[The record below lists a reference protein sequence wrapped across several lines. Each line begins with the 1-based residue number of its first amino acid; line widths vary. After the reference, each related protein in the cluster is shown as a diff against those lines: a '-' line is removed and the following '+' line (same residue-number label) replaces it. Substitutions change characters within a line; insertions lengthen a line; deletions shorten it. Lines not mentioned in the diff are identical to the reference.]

1 MDVRRDPI
9 YANAEMELRIIL
21 ERFANDTSMQPILDA
36 VDVMYA
42 DARND
47 PELNNWWSEFGSYV
61 RRLLQEE
68 GYIMTDEASQDGQK
82 LQDSGKR
89 FWDEKYR
96 GHREDLFDAVEE
108 FFHAYNEDPL
118 NKKLGV
124 HVKQLVKDL
133 ALDGDGNL
141 KYKPHL
147 VNDLRKVIIP
157 SIAKQIG
164 YIPIP
169 RAEYQDK
176 QFDIVIENLTL
187 EMANLLP
194 K

>member
-1 MDVRRDPI
+1 MAMVSSLHFHRVFTRS
-9 YANAEMELRIIL
+9 N
-21 ERFANDTSMQPILDA
+21 TDA
-36 VDVMYA
+36 CHSS
-42 DARND
+42 
-47 PELNNWWSEFGSYV
+47 L
-61 RRLLQEE
+61 
-68 GYIMTDEASQDGQK
+68 
-82 LQDSGKR
+82 
-89 FWDEKYR
+89 
-96 GHREDLFDAVEE
+96 
-108 FFHAYNEDPL
+108 
-118 NKKLGV
+118 
-124 HVKQLVKDL
+124 
-133 ALDGDGNL
+133 GNL

-147 VNDLRKVIIP
+147 VQDLRHVIIP